1 MAPCQPVWAP
11 LHPLGT
17 GMQSPCFVLA
27 PLRATQGYTRCRHVV
42 GNSSRESGRAN
53 RVDTQVTISPL
64 ESRPTAKTTMGRHG
78 VDARPALGKQALAPT
93 SRSSSL
99 SRRSAIITRIIL
111 AMHVTGA
118 AASRDEVTSCQR
130 PTAEWLAIDQV
141 CCASAAP
148 CAPLTRLRKA
158 NAPLTRDVCFCR
170 VRRPTER
177 VTGKPSPRSA
187 PKFS

>member
-1 MAPCQPVWAP
+1 MFRFGTLPAG
-11 LHPLGT
+11 LGT
-17 GMQSPCFVLA
+17 PPSARNRHAITMFRFGTSP
-27 PLRATQGYTRCRHVV
+27 RNSRIHTMSTRRRQLVARERKSESRRHA
-42 GNSSRESGRAN
+42 GHHQSSRESTYSQ
-53 RVDTQVTISPL
+53 DY
-64 ESRPTAKTTMGRHG
+64 HG